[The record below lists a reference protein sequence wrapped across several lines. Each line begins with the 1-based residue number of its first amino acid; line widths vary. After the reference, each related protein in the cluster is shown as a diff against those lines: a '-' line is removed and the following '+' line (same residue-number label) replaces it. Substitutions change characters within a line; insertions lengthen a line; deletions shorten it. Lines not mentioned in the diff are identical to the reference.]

1 MSKRVLWLIPLLAVV
16 TASGRDKAENWL
28 EVGSQHFIVITNG
41 NEKQGRHIADQ
52 FERMRAVFHVAFPKM
67 QVDPGSPIVV
77 IALKN
82 EKDFRALE
90 PEAYLGKG
98 QLQLA
103 GLFLRAPDK
112 NYILLRLDAP
122 GEHPYA
128 TIYHEYTHLLTS
140 KAEEWLPLWL
150 NEGLAEFY
158 ENTDIRDK
166 DAILGQASPGMIMLL
181 RQNRL
186 IPLATLFGVDRT
198 SPYYHEENKGSI
210 FYAESWAL
218 THYMKIKDWKEKTN
232 ELGDYAALLSQKT
245 DPIAAASRTFGDLKQ
260 LQTALERYIGQSS
273 FNAFKMSSSTSVD
286 DTAFKVQP
294 LNPAQADAVR
304 ADFLAYNQRSKDA
317 RSLLDE
323 VLREDPSNVQAHE
336 TMGYL
341 EFREGHLDEA
351 LKWYDQA
358 VKLDSQSFLAH
369 YYFAA
374 ISMNRGPNGEDGVE
388 SSLRTCI
395 KLNPS
400 FAPSY
405 DRLAVLYA
413 MRNRNLDEAHML
425 TVQAVALDPANISY
439 RVNAANVLLAAQQEK
454 NAIGVLQQALKV
466 AKSPQEVA
474 VVQNAIEAVQR
485 SQAARQEVEEANRR
499 FQQEMESA
507 SSETQTSA
515 DASDSNSK
523 PTQVAIQSSDESLKG
538 PHHSVSGTIKN
549 VRCTPPAVMDFEV
562 DAGGRTVALRARNYY
577 KIQFTAT
584 NFVPTGDLHPCS
596 DLEGVHARVEY
607 VEPPSRQ
614 PKPGGI
620 VSVEMSK

>member
-1 MSKRVLWLIPLLAVV
+1 
-16 TASGRDKAENWL
+16 
-28 EVGSQHFIVITNG
+28 
-41 NEKQGRHIADQ
+41 
-52 FERMRAVFHVAFPKM
+52 
-67 QVDPGSPIVV
+67 
-77 IALKN
+77 
-82 EKDFRALE
+82 
-90 PEAYLGKG
+90 
-98 QLQLA
+98 
-103 GLFLRAPDK
+103 
-112 NYILLRLDAP
+112 
-122 GEHPYA
+122 
-128 TIYHEYTHLLTS
+128 
-140 KAEEWLPLWL
+140 
-150 NEGLAEFY
+150 
-158 ENTDIRDK
+158 
-166 DAILGQASPGMIMLL
+166 MIMLL

-186 IPLATLFGVDRT
+186 IPLATLFSVDRT

-218 THYMKIKDWKEKTN
+218 THYMKIKDWKDNTN
-232 ELGDYAALLSQKT
+232 ELGEYATLLSQRT
-245 DPIAAASRTFGDLKQ
+245 DPTAAASRTFGDLKQ

-273 FNAFKMSSSTSVD
+273 FNAFKMSSSTIVD
-286 DTAFKVQP
+286 DTAFQVQP

-374 ISMNRGPNGEDGVE
+374 ISMNRGPNGEDGIE
-388 SSLRTCI
+388 SSLRTSI

-405 DRLAVLYA
+405 DRLAVFCA
-413 MRNRNLDEAHML
+413 MHNRNLDEAHML

-474 VVQNAIEAVQR
+474 VVQNAIEAVQK
-485 SQAARQEVEEANRR
+485 SQATRQEVEEANRR

-515 DASDSNSK
+515 EASDSKSK

-549 VRCTPPAVMDFEV
+549 VRCTRPAVMDFEV